1 MLGSVLA
8 HIWRHRFLITACLVL
23 SAGYFLFFVDRAV
36 VDLSISVDKRTFFR
50 IYWAAADQ
58 GFAEERH
65 ARVLVSP
72 DRRDYRFYLTDLG
85 RIERLRIDPHDFKG
99 ESVHPD
105 EAVHIGASSYYVD
118 HWLPP
123 VVLHRLTFS
132 QKGWQS
138 IDVTSSGEGFSS
150 FQPHA
155 QIAASSLRADG
166 LHTVS
171 SGNDPNYLYQPV
183 PEPAP
188 FGWPGESCRLPCCSR
203 LRSIIP
209 GPPISRPRGGTFFQ
223 WP

>member
-99 ESVHPD
+99 ESV
-105 EAVHIGASSYYVD
+105 
-118 HWLPP
+118 
-123 VVLHRLTFS
+123 LHRLTFS